1 MNRQA
6 QIPVVVVLLSCA
18 RVFVEEHIAW
28 IVQHSIVI
36 QIREVID
43 RIWIAVL
50 VRQPPGLGA
59 IEVWRDGQRWT
70 LTLNVAAIG
79 VSNC

>member
-6 QIPVVVVLLSCA
+6 QIPVVVVFLSCA
-18 RVFVEEHIAW
+18 GVFVEEHIAW
-28 IVQHSIVI
+28 VVQHSIVI

-50 VRQPPGLGA
+50 VRQTP
-59 IEVWRDGQRWT
+59 
-70 LTLNVAAIG
+70 
-79 VSNC
+79 